1 MDITNGIKVNFIDD
15 DTIIE
20 KNLILQPNV
29 SAEDLQTIEDYVYN
43 EAIKDGAQDLKDYY
57 DPLFEAKS
65 EELDTAISNEST
77 RAQTAEQANA
87 TAISNEITR
96 AQTAEQANAT
106 AISNEITRAQTAEQ
120 ANATA
125 ISNEITRAQTA
136 EQTID
141 AKIKKLY
148 RHVIF
153 FSVNSDNL
161 PYYVYSSITAV
172 FYSHKSTQLTVDD
185 IAELL
190 SSNGAQTYCSNTY
203 PASGDIMFNNKYYA
217 VTKIV
222 GHSNP
227 NSLSA
232 NYINDNGWLESL
244 PIYILSNSSGNADA
258 ITEVSTPL

>member
-65 EELDTAISNEST
+65 EELDTAISNES
-77 RAQTAEQANA
+77 
-87 TAISNEITR
+87 
-96 AQTAEQANAT
+96 
-106 AISNEITRAQTAEQ
+106 TRAQTAEQ

>member
-65 EELDTAISNEST
+65 EELDTAISNES
-77 RAQTAEQANA
+77 
-87 TAISNEITR
+87 TR